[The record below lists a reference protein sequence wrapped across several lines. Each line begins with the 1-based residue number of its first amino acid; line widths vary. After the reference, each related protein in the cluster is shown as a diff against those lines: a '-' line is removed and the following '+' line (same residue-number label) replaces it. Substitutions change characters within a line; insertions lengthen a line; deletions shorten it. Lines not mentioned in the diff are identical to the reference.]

1 MEEDSPTSLA
11 PSPSQSAVTS
21 NETLSGKM
29 LQEGESDPVMEARR
43 ILREPERIF

>member
-11 PSPSQSAVTS
+11 PSPSQSA
-21 NETLSGKM
+21 ETLSGKV